1 MFGEEATVGIGMTA
15 LVAGAAAA
23 FSIVAFYF
31 YASASAEEAKFK
43 KRMDAMKEHRSA
55 IRAAAVQNRAVEKKK
70 DNKVAAM
77 SETLGRL
84 KLESQLNDATTKKRL
99 LRAGKRDRG
108 DLVRF
113 VFMQFALPPL
123 FALVFVLL
131 YRFGWRPEEFSMLH
145 AAGAGLGGLMIGYIW
160 PGMQIDKAAE
170 ARQKAIRRA
179 YPDALDLLTIC
190 VESGMSVEQAFN
202 KVASELG
209 ATALELSEELQV
221 TTAELSYLGDRRQA
235 LENFAERTNMPEV
248 KAIVSALIQADKYG
262 TPLGQA
268 LRVISAESRFDRMA
282 RAETKAASLPALLT
296 VPMMLFFVPVLFV
309 VIIGPAVIQTMQTFN
324 G

>member
-1 MFGEEATVGIGMTA
+1 MDSVASEKLFVLAIAAATFVVVWAGGAAMAWRRPIEARLRGLSTRRMKTRREQEQARLSPKATSIGAMRRLA
-15 LVAGAAAA
+15 ERLNLLRGAAADQT
-23 FSIVAFYF
+23 SR
-31 YASASAEEAKFK
+31 KL
-43 KRMDAMKEHRSA
+43 R
-55 IRAAAVQNRAVEKKK
+55 RAGFHSRDAAVVY
-70 DNKVAAM
+70 VFV
-77 SETLGRL
+77 
-84 KLESQLNDATTKKRL
+84 KL
-99 LRAGKRDRG
+99 
-108 DLVRF
+108 
-113 VFMQFALPPL
+113 ALPL
-123 FALVFVLL
+123 
-131 YRFGWRPEEFSMLH
+131 
-145 AAGAGLGGLMIGYIW
+145 GLGFLMIVLTSGVIDMPDDLILPACIGAVLAGFVMPELYI
-160 PGMQIDKAAE
+160 KNVT
-170 ARQKAIRRA
+170 ARRREVLN
-179 YPDALDLLTIC
+179 YLLPEGLDLLTIC